1 MGYRF
6 KEPPICCVFY
16 SVNHKLVV
24 PIINVIGN
32 ISIDNIKF
40 LIVTN
45 FVIFLPLIY
54 NKCIFCVQE
63 IHTLYI
69 NIDLFIYLSAQDIDK
84 GWSLSPLIVSSA
96 AFPYLLADS
105 LEAFH

>member
-1 MGYRF
+1 MDKKIFSGVQ
-6 KEPPICCVFY
+6 PT
-16 SVNHKLVV
+16 
-24 PIINVIGN
+24 GN
-32 ISIDNIKF
+32 LHLGNYLGAIK
-40 LIVTN
+40 N
-45 FVIFLPLIY
+45 FVELNNDDD

-69 NIDLFIYLSAQDIDK
+69 NIDLFIYLSAQEIDN
-84 GWSLSPLIVSSA
+84 GWSLSPFIVSSA

>member
-1 MGYRF
+1 ML
-6 KEPPICCVFY
+6 
-16 SVNHKLVV
+16 SL
-24 PIINVIGN
+24 
-32 ISIDNIKF
+32 
-40 LIVTN
+40 LIN
-45 FVIFLPLIY
+45 FVAFLSFIY

-69 NIDLFIYLSAQDIDK
+69 NIDLLIYLSAQDIDK